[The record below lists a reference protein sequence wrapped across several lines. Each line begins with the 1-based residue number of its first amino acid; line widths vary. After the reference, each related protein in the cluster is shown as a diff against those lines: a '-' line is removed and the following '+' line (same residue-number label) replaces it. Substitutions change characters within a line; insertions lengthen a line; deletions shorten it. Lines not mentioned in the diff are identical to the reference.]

1 MKTSFKKTHA
11 EGDAMKYGTL
21 VLLGLMIMV
30 NVHEAMG
37 QGSPSTLPAV
47 VYPETRKVEQVDDYH
62 GTRIA
67 DPYRWLED
75 PDSENTEAWVES
87 QNEVTQAFFETIQSR
102 ESIRERLGELWN
114 YAKFGLPEKRAGRYF
129 YEANDGLQ
137 NQALLYVS
145 EGLNA
150 KGRLLLDPNELAE
163 DGTVDL
169 ASWEVSP
176 NGEFVALA
184 FASAGSD
191 WREWRVLEVD
201 SGEMLEDHVL
211 WSKFSGASWAEDSSG
226 FYYSRYAEPG
236 EGETFTAANY
246 FHKVY
251 YHQVGTTQAAD
262 RLIYER
268 SDEKEWGFDAQVTDD
283 GRYLAMTVWKGTLSQ
298 NQFFYLDLEGSRG
311 VVELLTGFEAEYL
324 FVGNEGSQFYFL
336 TDHQAPMRRLIAI
349 DVERPKP
356 ENWQE
361 VVPEAEVVAQSV
373 NLVGS
378 HFLISYL
385 KDAQSVVKVYGL
397 DGGWIRDV
405 EFSGIGSAS
414 GFAGRPDDPET
425 FYSFQNFTTPSTI
438 FQYNAETGKSQVF
451 KQAEVAFDPSQFE
464 TRQVFYESKDGTR
477 VPMFIT
483 VKKGLKLDGN
493 RPTLLYGY
501 GGFDISITPRFS
513 VTNLAWVERG
523 GVYAVANLRGG
534 GEYGRDWHEGGMLDK
549 KQNVFDD
556 FIAAAEWLIDH
567 DYTCPKKLGIHGR
580 SNGGLLVGA
589 VMCQRPDLFAAAVP
603 GVGVMDMLRFHR
615 FTIGYAW
622 TSEYGCSD
630 DAEQFKT
637 LVAYSPVHN
646 LKSETRYPA
655 TMVMTADHD
664 DRVVPAHSHKF
675 AATLQDCQADDGPPC
690 LIRIETSGGHG
701 AGKPT
706 AMQIA
711 ESTDLLAFLSK
722 ALGVDD

>member
-1 MKTSFKKTHA
+1 
-11 EGDAMKYGTL
+11 MKYGTL

-87 QNEVTQAFFETIQSR
+87 QNEVTQAFFKTIQSR

-169 ASWEVSP
+169 ANWEVSP
-176 NGEFVALA
+176 NGKLVALA

-211 WSKFSGASWAEDSSG
+211 WSKFSGASWAEDSTG

-405 EFSGIGSAS
+405 EFPGIGSAS

-722 ALGVDD
+722 ALGVDE

>member
-1 MKTSFKKTHA
+1 
-11 EGDAMKYGTL
+11 MKYGTL

-169 ASWEVSP
+169 ANWEVSP
-176 NGEFVALA
+176 NGKLVALA

-283 GRYLAMTVWKGTLSQ
+283 GRYLTMTVWKGTLSQ

-405 EFSGIGSAS
+405 EFPGIGSAS

-711 ESTDLLAFLSK
+711 ESTDLLAFLTK
-722 ALGVDD
+722 ALGVDE

>member
-1 MKTSFKKTHA
+1 M
-11 EGDAMKYGTL
+11 
-21 VLLGLMIMV
+21 
-30 NVHEAMG
+30 
-37 QGSPSTLPAV
+37 
-47 VYPETRKVEQVDDYH
+47 
-62 GTRIA
+62 
-67 DPYRWLED
+67 
-75 PDSENTEAWVES
+75 
-87 QNEVTQAFFETIQSR
+87 TQAFFETIQSR
-102 ESIRERLGELWN
+102 ESIRKRLGELWN

-169 ASWEVSP
+169 ANWEVSP
-176 NGEFVALA
+176 NGKLVALA

-211 WSKFSGASWAEDSSG
+211 WSKFSGASWAEDSTG

-405 EFSGIGSAS
+405 EFPGIGSAS

-722 ALGVDD
+722 ALGVDE

>member
-1 MKTSFKKTHA
+1 
-11 EGDAMKYGTL
+11 MKYGTL
-21 VLLGLMIMV
+21 VLLGLIIMV

-102 ESIRERLGELWN
+102 ESIRKRLGELWN

-405 EFSGIGSAS
+405 EFPGIGSAS

-722 ALGVDD
+722 ALGVDE

>member
-1 MKTSFKKTHA
+1 
-11 EGDAMKYGTL
+11 MKYGTL

-169 ASWEVSP
+169 ANWEVSP

-211 WSKFSGASWAEDSSG
+211 WSKFSGASWAEDSTG

-405 EFSGIGSAS
+405 EFPGIGSAS

-690 LIRIETSGGHG
+690 LIRVETSGGHG

-722 ALGVDD
+722 ALGVDE

>member
-1 MKTSFKKTHA
+1 
-11 EGDAMKYGTL
+11 MKYGIL
-21 VLLGLMIMV
+21 GFLGLMIMV

-62 GTRIA
+62 GTEIA

-75 PDSENTEAWVES
+75 PDSENTEAWVDS

-137 NQALLYVS
+137 NQASLYVS
-145 EGLNA
+145 EGLEA

-176 NGEFVALA
+176 NGKLVALA

-191 WREWRVLEVD
+191 WREWRVLDVG
-201 SGEMLEDHVL
+201 SGEMLEDHLL

-251 YHQVGTTQAAD
+251 YHKVGTAQAAD

-298 NQFFYLDLEGSRG
+298 NQFFYLDLEGSGG

-324 FVGNEGSQFYFL
+324 FIGNEGSKFYFL
-336 TDHQAPMRRLIAI
+336 TDQQAPMRRLIAI
-349 DVERPKP
+349 DVERPEP

-405 EFSGIGSAS
+405 QFPGIGSAS
-414 GFAGRPDDPET
+414 GFAGRPDDSET

-438 FQYNAETGKSQVF
+438 FQYNAESGKSQVF

-483 VKKGLKLDGN
+483 VKKGLKLDGD

-534 GEYGRDWHEGGMLDK
+534 GEYGREWHEGGMLDK

-556 FIAAAEWLIDH
+556 FIAAAEWLIEH
-567 DYTCPKKLGIHGR
+567 DYTCPKKLGIYGR

-646 LKSETRYPA
+646 LKSGTRYPA

-722 ALGVDD
+722 ALGVDE

>member
-1 MKTSFKKTHA
+1 
-11 EGDAMKYGTL
+11 
-21 VLLGLMIMV
+21 MV

-62 GTRIA
+62 GTEIA

-75 PDSENTEAWVES
+75 PDSENTEAWVDS

-137 NQALLYVS
+137 NQASLYVS
-145 EGLNA
+145 EGLEA

-176 NGEFVALA
+176 NGKLVALA

-191 WREWRVLEVD
+191 WREWRVLDVG

-251 YHQVGTTQAAD
+251 YHQVGTAQAAD

-298 NQFFYLDLEGSRG
+298 NQFFYLDLEGSGG

-324 FVGNEGSQFYFL
+324 FIGNEGSKFYFL
-336 TDHQAPMRRLIAI
+336 TDQQAPMRRLIAI
-349 DVERPKP
+349 DVERPEP

-405 EFSGIGSAS
+405 QFPGIGSAS
-414 GFAGRPDDPET
+414 GFAGRPDDSET

-438 FQYNAETGKSQVF
+438 FQYNAESGKSQVF

-483 VKKGLKLDGN
+483 VKKGLKLDGD

-534 GEYGRDWHEGGMLDK
+534 GEYGREWHEGGMLDK

-556 FIAAAEWLIDH
+556 FIAAAEWLIEH
-567 DYTCPKKLGIHGR
+567 DYTCPKKLGIYGR

-646 LKSETRYPA
+646 LKSGTRYPA

-722 ALGVDD
+722 ALGVDE

>member
-1 MKTSFKKTHA
+1 
-11 EGDAMKYGTL
+11 MKYEILG
-21 VLLGLMIMV
+21 LLGLMIMV
-30 NVHEAMG
+30 NVHEAKG

-102 ESIRERLGELWN
+102 ESIRKRLGELWN

-137 NQALLYVS
+137 NQASLYVS
-145 EGLNA
+145 EGLDA

-176 NGEFVALA
+176 NGKLVALA

-201 SGEMLEDHVL
+201 SGEMLEDRVL

-298 NQFFYLDLEGSRG
+298 NQFFYLDLEGSQG

-324 FVGNEGSQFYFL
+324 FIGNEGSQFYFL

-349 DVERPKP
+349 DVERPEP

-405 EFSGIGSAS
+405 EFPGIGSAS

-534 GEYGRDWHEGGMLDK
+534 GEYGRDWHEAGMLDK

-646 LKSETRYPA
+646 LKSDTRYPA

-722 ALGVDD
+722 ALGVDE

>member
-1 MKTSFKKTHA
+1 
-11 EGDAMKYGTL
+11 MKYGTL

-176 NGEFVALA
+176 NGKLVALA

-211 WSKFSGASWAEDSSG
+211 WSKFSGASWAEDSTG

-405 EFSGIGSAS
+405 EFPGIGSAS

-722 ALGVDD
+722 ALGVDE

>member
-1 MKTSFKKTHA
+1 
-11 EGDAMKYGTL
+11 MKYGTL

-169 ASWEVSP
+169 ANWEVSP
-176 NGEFVALA
+176 NGDLVALA

-405 EFSGIGSAS
+405 EFPGIGSAS

-722 ALGVDD
+722 ALGVDE

>member
-1 MKTSFKKTHA
+1 
-11 EGDAMKYGTL
+11 MKYGTL

-30 NVHEAMG
+30 NVYEAMG

-169 ASWEVSP
+169 ANWEVSP
-176 NGEFVALA
+176 NGKLVALA

-211 WSKFSGASWAEDSSG
+211 WSKFSGASWAEDSTG

-405 EFSGIGSAS
+405 EFPGIGSAS

-690 LIRIETSGGHG
+690 LIRVETSGGHG

-722 ALGVDD
+722 ALGVDE

>member
-1 MKTSFKKTHA
+1 
-11 EGDAMKYGTL
+11 MKYGTL

-176 NGEFVALA
+176 NGKLVALA

-405 EFSGIGSAS
+405 EFPGIGSAS

-722 ALGVDD
+722 ALGVDE

>member
-1 MKTSFKKTHA
+1 
-11 EGDAMKYGTL
+11 MKYGTL

-722 ALGVDD
+722 ALGVDE

>member
-1 MKTSFKKTHA
+1 
-11 EGDAMKYGTL
+11 MKYGTL

-102 ESIRERLGELWN
+102 ESIRKRLGELWN

-169 ASWEVSP
+169 ANWEVSP
-176 NGEFVALA
+176 NGKLVALA

-311 VVELLTGFEAEYL
+311 VVELLIGFEAEYL
-324 FVGNEGSQFYFL
+324 FIGNEGSQFYFL

-405 EFSGIGSAS
+405 EFPGIGSAS

-722 ALGVDD
+722 ALGVDE

>member
-1 MKTSFKKTHA
+1 
-11 EGDAMKYGTL
+11 MKYGTL

-30 NVHEAMG
+30 NVYEAMG

-405 EFSGIGSAS
+405 EFPGIGSAS

-589 VMCQRPDLFAAAVP
+589 VMCQRPDLLAAAVP

-722 ALGVDD
+722 ALGVDE

>member
-1 MKTSFKKTHA
+1 
-11 EGDAMKYGTL
+11 MKYGTL

-102 ESIRERLGELWN
+102 ESIRKRLGELWN

-405 EFSGIGSAS
+405 EFPGIGSAS

-722 ALGVDD
+722 ALGVDE

>member
-1 MKTSFKKTHA
+1 
-11 EGDAMKYGTL
+11 MKYETL

-405 EFSGIGSAS
+405 EFPGIGSAS

-722 ALGVDD
+722 ALGVDE

>member
-1 MKTSFKKTHA
+1 
-11 EGDAMKYGTL
+11 MKYEILG
-21 VLLGLMIMV
+21 LLGLMIMV

-87 QNEVTQAFFETIQSR
+87 QNEVTQAFFKTIQSR

-211 WSKFSGASWAEDSSG
+211 WSKFSGASWAEDSTG

-405 EFSGIGSAS
+405 EFPGIGSAS

-722 ALGVDD
+722 ALGVDE

>member
-1 MKTSFKKTHA
+1 
-11 EGDAMKYGTL
+11 MKYGTL

-169 ASWEVSP
+169 ANWEVSP
-176 NGEFVALA
+176 NGKLVALA

-405 EFSGIGSAS
+405 EFPGIGSAS

-722 ALGVDD
+722 ALGVDE

>member
-1 MKTSFKKTHA
+1 M
-11 EGDAMKYGTL
+11 
-21 VLLGLMIMV
+21 
-30 NVHEAMG
+30 
-37 QGSPSTLPAV
+37 
-47 VYPETRKVEQVDDYH
+47 
-62 GTRIA
+62 
-67 DPYRWLED
+67 
-75 PDSENTEAWVES
+75 
-87 QNEVTQAFFETIQSR
+87 TQAFFETIQSR

-176 NGEFVALA
+176 NGKLVALA

-405 EFSGIGSAS
+405 EFPGIGSAS

-722 ALGVDD
+722 ALGVDE

>member
-1 MKTSFKKTHA
+1 
-11 EGDAMKYGTL
+11 MKYGTL

-176 NGEFVALA
+176 NGKLVALA

-211 WSKFSGASWAEDSSG
+211 WSKFSGASWAEDSTG

-324 FVGNEGSQFYFL
+324 FVGSEGSQFYFL

-405 EFSGIGSAS
+405 EFPGIGSAS

-690 LIRIETSGGHG
+690 LIRVETSGGHG

-722 ALGVDD
+722 ALGVDE

>member
-1 MKTSFKKTHA
+1 M
-11 EGDAMKYGTL
+11 
-21 VLLGLMIMV
+21 
-30 NVHEAMG
+30 
-37 QGSPSTLPAV
+37 
-47 VYPETRKVEQVDDYH
+47 
-62 GTRIA
+62 
-67 DPYRWLED
+67 
-75 PDSENTEAWVES
+75 
-87 QNEVTQAFFETIQSR
+87 TQAFFETIQSR

-169 ASWEVSP
+169 ANWEVSP
-176 NGEFVALA
+176 NGKLVALA

-405 EFSGIGSAS
+405 EFPGIGSAS

-722 ALGVDD
+722 ALGVDE

>member
-1 MKTSFKKTHA
+1 M
-11 EGDAMKYGTL
+11 
-21 VLLGLMIMV
+21 
-30 NVHEAMG
+30 
-37 QGSPSTLPAV
+37 
-47 VYPETRKVEQVDDYH
+47 
-62 GTRIA
+62 
-67 DPYRWLED
+67 
-75 PDSENTEAWVES
+75 
-87 QNEVTQAFFETIQSR
+87 TQAFFETIQSR

-211 WSKFSGASWAEDSSG
+211 WSKFSGASWAEDSTG

-405 EFSGIGSAS
+405 EFPGIGSAS

-722 ALGVDD
+722 ALGVDE

>member
-1 MKTSFKKTHA
+1 
-11 EGDAMKYGTL
+11 MKYGRL

-30 NVHEAMG
+30 NVHEAIG

-169 ASWEVSP
+169 ANWEVSP
-176 NGEFVALA
+176 NGKLVALA

-283 GRYLAMTVWKGTLSQ
+283 GRYLTMTVWKGTLSQ

-405 EFSGIGSAS
+405 EFPGIGSAS

-722 ALGVDD
+722 ALGVDE

>member
-1 MKTSFKKTHA
+1 M
-11 EGDAMKYGTL
+11 
-21 VLLGLMIMV
+21 
-30 NVHEAMG
+30 
-37 QGSPSTLPAV
+37 
-47 VYPETRKVEQVDDYH
+47 
-62 GTRIA
+62 
-67 DPYRWLED
+67 
-75 PDSENTEAWVES
+75 
-87 QNEVTQAFFETIQSR
+87 TQAFFETIQSR

-169 ASWEVSP
+169 ANWEVSP
-176 NGEFVALA
+176 NGKLVALA

-268 SDEKEWGFDAQVTDD
+268 SNEKEWGFDAQVTDD

-324 FVGNEGSQFYFL
+324 FIGNEGSQFYFL

-405 EFSGIGSAS
+405 EFPGIGSAS

-722 ALGVDD
+722 ALGVDE

>member
-1 MKTSFKKTHA
+1 
-11 EGDAMKYGTL
+11 
-21 VLLGLMIMV
+21 MV

-62 GTRIA
+62 GTEIA

-75 PDSENTEAWVES
+75 PDSENTEAWVDS

-137 NQALLYVS
+137 NQASLYVS
-145 EGLNA
+145 EGLEA

-163 DGTVDL
+163 AGTVDL

-176 NGEFVALA
+176 NGKLVALA

-191 WREWRVLEVD
+191 WREWRVLDVG

-251 YHQVGTTQAAD
+251 YHQVGTAQAAD

-298 NQFFYLDLEGSRG
+298 NQFFYLDLEGSGG

-324 FVGNEGSQFYFL
+324 FIGNEGSKFYFL
-336 TDHQAPMRRLIAI
+336 TDQQAPMRRLIAI
-349 DVERPKP
+349 DVERPEP

-405 EFSGIGSAS
+405 QFPGIGSAS
-414 GFAGRPDDPET
+414 GFAGRPDDSET

-438 FQYNAETGKSQVF
+438 FQYNAESGKSQVF

-483 VKKGLKLDGN
+483 VKKGLKLDGD

-556 FIAAAEWLIDH
+556 FIAAAEWLIEH
-567 DYTCPKKLGIHGR
+567 DYTCPKKLGIYGR

-646 LKSETRYPA
+646 LKSGTRYPA

-722 ALGVDD
+722 ALGVDE

>member
-1 MKTSFKKTHA
+1 
-11 EGDAMKYGTL
+11 MKYGTL

-211 WSKFSGASWAEDSSG
+211 WSKFSGASWAEDSTG

-378 HFLISYL
+378 RFLISYL

-405 EFSGIGSAS
+405 EFPGIGSAS

-675 AATLQDCQADDGPPC
+675 AATLQDCQADEGPPC

-722 ALGVDD
+722 ALGVDE

>member
-1 MKTSFKKTHA
+1 
-11 EGDAMKYGTL
+11 
-21 VLLGLMIMV
+21 MV

-62 GTRIA
+62 GTEIA

-75 PDSENTEAWVES
+75 PDSENTEAWVDS

-137 NQALLYVS
+137 NQASLYVS
-145 EGLNA
+145 EGLEA

-176 NGEFVALA
+176 NGKLVALA

-191 WREWRVLEVD
+191 WREWRVLDVG

-251 YHQVGTTQAAD
+251 YHQVGTAQAAD

-298 NQFFYLDLEGSRG
+298 NQFFYLDLEGSGG

-324 FVGNEGSQFYFL
+324 FIGNEGSKFYFL
-336 TDHQAPMRRLIAI
+336 TDQQAPMRRLIAI
-349 DVERPKP
+349 DVERPEP

-405 EFSGIGSAS
+405 QFPGIGSAS
-414 GFAGRPDDPET
+414 GFAGRPDDSET

-483 VKKGLKLDGN
+483 VKKGLKLDGD

-534 GEYGRDWHEGGMLDK
+534 GEYGREWHEGGMLDK

-556 FIAAAEWLIDH
+556 FIAAAEWLIEH
-567 DYTCPKKLGIHGR
+567 DYTCPKKLGIYGR

-646 LKSETRYPA
+646 LKSGTRYPA

-706 AMQIA
+706 AMPIA

-722 ALGVDD
+722 ALGVDE

>member
-1 MKTSFKKTHA
+1 
-11 EGDAMKYGTL
+11 MKYGTL

-176 NGEFVALA
+176 NGKLVALA

-211 WSKFSGASWAEDSSG
+211 WSKFSGASWAEDSTG

-378 HFLISYL
+378 RFLISYL

-405 EFSGIGSAS
+405 EFPGIGSAS

-722 ALGVDD
+722 ALGVDE

>member
-1 MKTSFKKTHA
+1 
-11 EGDAMKYGTL
+11 MKYGTL

-37 QGSPSTLPAV
+37 QGSPSTLPPV
-47 VYPETRKVEQVDDYH
+47 VYPETPKVEQVDDYH

-361 VVPEAEVVAQSV
+361 VVPEVEVVAQSV

-378 HFLISYL
+378 RFLISYL

-405 EFSGIGSAS
+405 EFPGIGSAS

-722 ALGVDD
+722 ALGVDE

>member
-1 MKTSFKKTHA
+1 MYHRW
-11 EGDAMKYGTL
+11 
-21 VLLGLMIMV
+21 VLLMMGIVAMTNV
-30 NVHEAMG
+30 NGVHG
-37 QGSPSTLPAV
+37 QGSPSKLPPLKYPITTAV
-47 VYPETRKVEQVDDYH
+47 DQVDDYH
-62 GTRIA
+62 GTPIA

-75 PDSENTEAWVES
+75 PDSEPTKAWVDA
-87 QNEVTQAFFETIQSR
+87 QNEVTDAFFEDIKSR
-102 ESIRERLGELWN
+102 EVIRERLGELWN
-114 YAKFGLPEKRAGRYF
+114 YAKFGLPVRRGGRYF
-129 YEANDGLQ
+129 YEYNDGLQ
-137 NQALLYVS
+137 NQAVLFVS
-145 EGLNA
+145 EGLNSE
-150 KGRLLLDPNELAE
+150 GRLLLDPNQLAE

-176 NGEFVALA
+176 NGKLIALA

-191 WREWRVLEVD
+191 WREWRVLDVD

-211 WSKFSGASWAEDSSG
+211 WSKFSGASWAKDNSG
-226 FYYSRYAEPG
+226 FYYSRYSEPG

-246 FHKVY
+246 FHKVF
-251 YHQVGTTQAAD
+251 YHEVGTQQSAD
-262 RLIYER
+262 KLIYER
-268 SDEKEWGFDAQVTDD
+268 SDQKEWGFDAQVTED
-283 GRYLAMTVWKGTLSQ
+283 GNYLAVTVWKGTLSQ
-298 NQFFYLDLEGSRG
+298 NQFFYMDLKNPGG

-324 FVGNEGSQFYFL
+324 FVGNEGSKFYFL
-336 TDHQAPMRRLIAI
+336 TDHEAPMRRLIAI
-349 DVERPKP
+349 DVEKP
-356 ENWQE
+356 ESENWQE
-361 VVPEAEVVAQSV
+361 VVPESEVVALGAS
-373 NLVGS
+373 LVGS
-378 HFLISYL
+378 HFLVSYL
-385 KDAQSVVKVYGL
+385 KDAQSVVKVYGM
-397 DGGWIRDV
+397 DGSWTRDV
-405 EFSGIGSAS
+405 DFPGIGSAS
-414 GFAGRPDDPET
+414 GFDGQPDEPET

-438 FQYNAETGKSQVF
+438 FQYNVATGKSEVF
-451 KQAEVAFDPSQFE
+451 KKADVAFDTDQFE

-483 VKKGLKLDGN
+483 MKKGTVLDGN
-493 RPTLLYGY
+493 CPTLLYGY

-523 GVYAVANLRGG
+523 GIYAVANLRGG
-534 GEYGRDWHEGGMLDK
+534 GEYGRDWHEAGMLDK

-556 FIAAAEWLIDH
+556 FIAAAEWLIKN
-567 DYTCPKKLGIHGR
+567 DYTRPEKLGIYGR

-615 FTIGYAW
+615 FTISYAW

-630 DAEQFKT
+630 DADQFKT

-646 LKSETRYPA
+646 LKSGTRYPA

-675 AATLQDCQADDGPPC
+675 AATLQASQAQDGPPC

-711 ESTDLLAFLSK
+711 ESTDLLAFLTK
-722 ALGVDD
+722 ALGEDE

>member
-1 MKTSFKKTHA
+1 
-11 EGDAMKYGTL
+11 MKYGTL

-169 ASWEVSP
+169 ANWEVSP
-176 NGEFVALA
+176 NGKLVALA

-211 WSKFSGASWAEDSSG
+211 WSKFSGASWAEDSTG

-405 EFSGIGSAS
+405 EFPGIGSAS

-722 ALGVDD
+722 ALGVDE

>member
-1 MKTSFKKTHA
+1 
-11 EGDAMKYGTL
+11 MKYGTL

-137 NQALLYVS
+137 NQASLYVS
-145 EGLNA
+145 EGLDA

-176 NGEFVALA
+176 NGKLVALA

-211 WSKFSGASWAEDSSG
+211 WSKFSGASWAEDSTG

-324 FVGNEGSQFYFL
+324 FVGSEGSQFYFL

-405 EFSGIGSAS
+405 EFPGIGSAS

-722 ALGVDD
+722 ALGVDE

>member
-1 MKTSFKKTHA
+1 
-11 EGDAMKYGTL
+11 MKYGTL

-169 ASWEVSP
+169 ANWEVSP
-176 NGEFVALA
+176 NGKLVALA

-405 EFSGIGSAS
+405 EFPGIGSAS

-556 FIAAAEWLIDH
+556 FMAAAEWLIDH

-646 LKSETRYPA
+646 LKTETRYPA

-722 ALGVDD
+722 ALGVDE